1 MLARPGEHG
10 NEGENMDEKI
20 AAAAQLW
27 KENLTEPDLAA
38 ELDELMAD
46 PDPEKLSDA
55 FYRSLA
61 FGTAGLRGTLGVGT
75 NRMNVYTV
83 SQASQGLATYLN
95 AHYENP
101 TVAIARDS
109 RNKGEEFVKAAAGV
123 LAANGVKSFVYPRI
137 EPVPTLSFATRDL
150 KCSAGIC
157 VTASHNPAPYN
168 GYKVYGED
176 GCQIANEAA
185 DEIQNTINETD
196 IFTGVKHMDFD
207 EALEAG
213 LVEWI
218 DDAVLDRFIDA
229 VASQSIGAKPNP
241 DFSVVYTPLNG
252 TGIECMSKILERVG
266 ITNVTVVPEQAEPD
280 GNFPTCPYPNPEFR
294 EALEKGLELCDK
306 VHPDL
311 MLATDPDADRMGVA
325 VPHEGDYKLL
335 TGNEMGILLI
345 DWLARMKA
353 EAGEDASR
361 KVVVTTIVSTAMP
374 DALAK
379 HYGFEVRRVLTGF
392 KNIGGQ
398 MDQLVE
404 AGEGDRFLMGFEESY
419 GYLVGL
425 HARDKDAIV
434 ASMLTC
440 EMAAWYAERGMD
452 LYEAMEALYAEYGYY
467 LNGVVNV
474 SFPGAAGAD
483 KMASIMSGLR
493 ENPPAQVA
501 GLPVQGFVDYKA
513 DVEMSVA
520 GGDGSCPKQLLPKSN
535 VLEFQLGEGV
545 KVIVRPSGTEPKIKA
560 YLFSNGATRE
570 ESQALN
576 DKLAEAAKTDLLA

>member
-1 MLARPGEHG
+1 
-10 NEGENMDEKI
+10 MDDKI
-20 AAAAQLW
+20 CEAAQLW
-27 KENLTEPDLAA
+27 KENVTEPDLAS
-38 ELDELMAD
+38 ELDQLMAD
-46 PDPEKLSDA
+46 PDSEKLSDA

-83 SQASQGLATYLN
+83 AQASQGLATYLN
-95 AHYENP
+95 AHFENP

-109 RNKGEEFVKAAAGV
+109 RNKGEDFVKAAAGV
-123 LAANGVKSFVYPRI
+123 LAANGIKSFVYPRI
-137 EPVPTLSFATRDL
+137 EPVPTLSYATRDL

-157 VTASHNPAPYN
+157 VTASHNPAQYN
-168 GYKVYGED
+168 GYKVYGPD

-185 DEIQNTINETD
+185 DEIQNTINQTD
-196 IFTGVKHMDFD
+196 IFNGVKRMDFD
-207 EALEAG
+207 EALEKG
-213 LVEWI
+213 LVEWTP
-218 DDAVLDRFIDA
+218 DAVLDRFIDA
-229 VASQSIGAKPNP
+229 VASQSIGTKPNP

-252 TGIECMSKILERVG
+252 TGMECMHRILERVG
-266 ITNVTVVPEQAEPD
+266 IKNVTVVPEQANPD

-325 VPHEGDYKLL
+325 VPHDGDYKLL

-345 DWLARMKA
+345 DWLTRMKA
-353 EAGEDASR
+353 EAGEDITR
-361 KVVVTTIVSTAMP
+361 KVAVTTIVSTAMP
-374 DALAK
+374 DAIARAK
-379 HYGFEVRRVLTGF
+379 GFEVRRVLTGF

-404 AGEGDRFLMGFEESY
+404 AGQGDRFLLGFEESY

-440 EMAAWYAERGMD
+440 EMAAWYAERGKD
-452 LYEAMEALYAEYGYY
+452 LFEAMEALYQEYGYY

-474 SFPGAAGAD
+474 SFPGEAGAG
-483 KMASIMSGLR
+483 KMAGIMSGLR
-493 ENPPAQVA
+493 ENPPVQIA
-501 GLPVQGFVDYKA
+501 GLPVEGVVDYKT
-513 DVEMSVA
+513 DVEMPVV
-520 GGDGSCPKQLLPKSN
+520 GGDGNTPAQLLPKSN
-535 VLEFQLGEGV
+535 VLEYRLGEGV

-560 YLFSNGATRE
+560 YLFSKGATRE

-576 DKLAEAAKTDLLA
+576 DRLAEAAKTELLA

>member
-1 MLARPGEHG
+1 
-10 NEGENMDEKI
+10 MDDKI
-20 AAAAQLW
+20 REAAQLW
-27 KENLTEPDLAA
+27 KENVTEPDLAS
-38 ELDELMAD
+38 ELDQLMVD
-46 PDPEKLSDA
+46 PDSEKLSDA

-83 SQASQGLATYLN
+83 AQASQGLATYLN
-95 AHYENP
+95 AHFENP

-109 RNKGEEFVKAAAGV
+109 RNKGEDFVKAAAGV
-123 LAANGVKSFVYPRI
+123 LAANGIKSFVYPRI
-137 EPVPTLSFATRDL
+137 EPVPTLSYATRDL

-157 VTASHNPAPYN
+157 VTASHNPAQYN
-168 GYKVYGED
+168 GYKVYGPD

-185 DEIQNTINETD
+185 DEIQNTINQTD
-196 IFTGVKHMDFD
+196 IFNGVKRMDFD
-207 EALEAG
+207 EALEKG
-213 LVEWI
+213 LVEWTP
-218 DDAVLDRFIDA
+218 DAVLDRFIDA
-229 VASQSIGAKPNP
+229 VASQSIGTKPNP

-252 TGIECMSKILERVG
+252 TGMECMHRILERVG
-266 ITNVTVVPEQAEPD
+266 ITNVTVVPEQANPD

-325 VPHEGDYKLL
+325 VPHDGDYKLL

-345 DWLARMKA
+345 DWLTRMKA
-353 EAGEDASR
+353 EAGEDITR
-361 KVVVTTIVSTAMP
+361 KVAVTTIVSTAMP
-374 DALAK
+374 DAIARAR
-379 HYGFEVRRVLTGF
+379 GFEVRRVLTGF

-404 AGEGDRFLMGFEESY
+404 AGQGDRFLLGFEESY

-440 EMAAWYAERGMD
+440 EMAAWYAERGKD
-452 LYEAMEALYAEYGYY
+452 LFEAMEALYQEYGYY

-474 SFPGAAGAD
+474 SFPGEAGAG
-483 KMASIMSGLR
+483 KMAGIMSGLR
-493 ENPPAQVA
+493 ENPPVQIA
-501 GLPVQGFVDYKA
+501 GLPVEGVVDYKT
-513 DVEMSVA
+513 DVEMPVV
-520 GGDGSCPKQLLPKSN
+520 GGDGNTPAQLLPKSN
-535 VLEFQLGEGV
+535 VLEYRLGEGV

-560 YLFSNGATRE
+560 YLFSKGATRE

-576 DKLAEAAKTDLLA
+576 DRLAEAAKTDLLA

>member
-1 MLARPGEHG
+1 
-10 NEGENMDEKI
+10 MDDKI
-20 AAAAQLW
+20 REAAQLW
-27 KENLTEPDLAA
+27 KENVTEPDLAA
-38 ELDELMAD
+38 ELDQLMVD
-46 PDPEKLSDA
+46 PDSEKLSDA

-83 SQASQGLATYLN
+83 AQASQGLATYLN
-95 AHYENP
+95 AHFENP

-109 RNKGEEFVKAAAGV
+109 RNKGEDFVKAAAGV
-123 LAANGVKSFVYPRI
+123 LAANGIKSFVYPRI
-137 EPVPTLSFATRDL
+137 EPVPTLSYATRDL

-157 VTASHNPAPYN
+157 VTASHNPAQYN
-168 GYKVYGED
+168 GYKVYGPD

-185 DEIQNTINETD
+185 DEIQNTINQTD
-196 IFTGVKHMDFD
+196 IFNGVKRMDFD
-207 EALEAG
+207 EALEKG
-213 LVEWI
+213 LVEWTP
-218 DDAVLDRFIDA
+218 DAVLDRFIDA
-229 VASQSIGAKPNP
+229 VASQSIGTKPNP

-252 TGIECMSKILERVG
+252 TGMECMHRILERVG
-266 ITNVTVVPEQAEPD
+266 IKNVTVVPEQANPD

-325 VPHEGDYKLL
+325 VPHDGDYKLL

-345 DWLARMKA
+345 DWLTRMKA
-353 EAGEDASR
+353 EAGEDITR
-361 KVVVTTIVSTAMP
+361 KVAVTTIVSTAMP
-374 DALAK
+374 DAIARAK
-379 HYGFEVRRVLTGF
+379 GFEVRRVLTGF

-404 AGEGDRFLMGFEESY
+404 AGQGDRFLLGFEESY

-440 EMAAWYAERGMD
+440 EMAAWYAERGKD
-452 LYEAMEALYAEYGYY
+452 LFEAMEALYQEYGYY

-474 SFPGAAGAD
+474 SFPGEAGAG
-483 KMASIMSGLR
+483 KMAGIMSGLR
-493 ENPPAQVA
+493 ENPPVQIA
-501 GLPVQGFVDYKA
+501 GLPVEGVVDYKT
-513 DVEMSVA
+513 DVEMPVV
-520 GGDGSCPKQLLPKSN
+520 GGDGNTPAQLLPKSN
-535 VLEFQLGEGV
+535 VLEYRLGEGV

-560 YLFSNGATRE
+560 YLFSKGATRE

-576 DKLAEAAKTDLLA
+576 DRLAEAAKTDLLA